1 MKNKNLKINLLV
13 IFSLLIVASFIIS
26 GCSKQ
31 DNKISN
37 EESGKTNN
45 NMPMS
50 DTSMK
55 MNGNMDDM
63 NNMDNNGNMD
73 KMNMD
78 DNGNMDK
85 MNMDDKGN
93 IVHKMIKLPSVQCD
107 NCKDNLTKVLNK
119 VKGVKSFEI
128 DISNKMLHLN
138 FDKSVTDIS
147 KVENAITAAGY
158 DANDKKANPDA
169 YSKLDDCCKRPED
182 RKK

>member
-55 MNGNMDDM
+55 MNGNMDEM

-73 KMNMD
+73 E
-78 DNGNMDK
+78 

-119 VKGVKSFEI
+119 VKGVRSFEI
-128 DISNKMLHLN
+128 DINNKMLHLN

>member
-37 EESGKTNN
+37 EESVKTNN

-55 MNGNMDDM
+55 MNGNMGEM

-78 DNGNMDK
+78 NN
-85 MNMDDKGN
+85 GN